1 MKSDEISLRDKD
13 PEEIE
18 AMIKAAEESGHAIQ
32 IVYETMKIYK
42 KRKNAI

>member
-1 MKSDEISLRDKD
+1 MKIDEISLKDKD

-18 AMIKAAEESGHAIQ
+18 SMVKIAEENGFAIQ

-42 KRKNAI
+42 RRKNAL